1 MYLLIENFNSGLDT
15 RRMFLTSKAGSLQ
28 KLVNAHINRGGEIEK
43 RLAFTTFASIPSG
56 TFGLQAASNSL
67 YVFGSA
73 AQPSGFPAN
82 LIYQRLQHPSGQ
94 AMTDIVY
101 SETYNGK
108 IYAVAK
114 FADGA
119 VYHYYDGNRVTAWD
133 SISSVASSNTLVAS
147 NFAAQIDAT
156 TPFIATNV
164 GSVVTITNATP
175 NQAFTASASV
185 SGSSQTVTFST
196 TQNAAAGVSATSS
209 FNFTAS
215 ATTGTVTAVTVNGT
229 NVLSGSVAGLSTVN
243 ATASAVAAAITVGGY
258 SATASGPTVTIT
270 APAGAAYN
278 SYTPTITITGTGVTA
293 GTASQFSSGVDAKP
307 QITTATIGGTFSLNT
322 LFTIRLQISATSFD
336 QTFSLLAVSSG
347 ASTVVRTFNNKLYS
361 LSGSNV
367 FFSNVNDPTAYSY
380 LSTPTT
386 PAGSGVIN
394 MSNQDNGFETLTA
407 MGVYQGKLAIFGRR
421 TVQTWTMDPD
431 PTKNASI
438 QTLKNIG
445 TFAPKSVVNFGDID
459 VFFLSD
465 TGIRSLRA
473 RDASNAATVS
483 DIGTN
488 IDTLVQSDLVSL
500 NDTVKFNAV
509 GIIEPIDG
517 RYWLAVGNKI
527 YVYSYF
533 PSASIAAWSTYEPGF
548 SVSQFAYAS
557 GRVYARSG
565 NTVYI
570 YGGTDG
576 QTYDN
581 SQVEVILPY
590 IDGGKP
596 AHTKTFTGIDMACTG
611 TWNVFVGLD
620 TSVPDSRDFIAQ
632 VPSSTY
638 GFGNI
643 EAVGTGTHM
652 GVRLV
657 TDAAYSGPAK
667 IGNFTVHFQIGD
679 SG

>member
-43 RLAFTTFASIPSG
+43 RLAFTTYASIPSG

-82 LIYQRLQHPSGQ
+82 LIYQRLQHPSSQ
-94 AMTDIVY
+94 AMTGILY

-108 IYAVAK
+108 IYAVAQ

-119 VYHYYDGNRVTAWD
+119 IYHYYDGNRVTAWD
-133 SISSVASSNTLVAS
+133 SISSTASSNTSVAS
-147 NFAAQIDAT
+147 SLAAQIDAT
-156 TPFIATNV
+156 VPFIATNAGAV
-164 GSVVTITNATP
+164 ITITNATV
-175 NQAFTASASV
+175 NQAFTASATV
-185 SGSSQTVTFST
+185 TGSSQTITFST
-196 TQNAAAGVSATSS
+196 GQSASAAVSATST
-209 FNFTAS
+209 FTVTAS
-215 ATTGTVTAVTVNGT
+215 ATSGSVTAVTINGS
-229 NVLSGSVAGLSTVN
+229 NVLSGTVTGTSTTA
-243 ATASAVAAAITVGGY
+243 ATATAIAAAITVGGY
-258 SATASGPTVTIT
+258 TATAAGSTVTVS
-270 APAGAAYN
+270 APAGAAAN
-278 SYTPTITITGTGVTA
+278 AYTPTISVGGTGVTVGA
-293 GTASQFSSGVDAKP
+293 ASQFSGGADAKP
-307 QITTATIGGTFSLNT
+307 QITTATIGGTFSTNT
-322 LFTIRLQISATSFD
+322 LFTIRLQIGAISYDQSF
-336 QTFSLLAVSSG
+336 FVSAVSSG
-347 ASTVVRTFNNKLYS
+347 AATVVRTFNNKLYS
-361 LSGSNV
+361 LSGSNL

-380 LSTPTT
+380 LTTPTT
-386 PAGSGVIN
+386 PSGSGVIN
-394 MSNQDNGFETLTA
+394 MSNQDNGFESLSA
-407 MGVYQGKLAIFGRR
+407 MGIYQGKLAIFGRR

-431 PTKNASI
+431 PTKNTAV

-445 TFAPKSVVNFGDID
+445 TFAPRSVVNFGDID

-488 IDTLVQSDLVSL
+488 IDTLVQSDLIGL
-500 NDTVKFNAV
+500 TDTVKFNAV
-509 GIIEPIDG
+509 GVIEPIDG

-533 PSASIAAWSTYEPGF
+533 PSANIAAWSTYEPGF
-548 SVSQFAYAS
+548 SISQFAYAA

-570 YGGTDG
+570 YGGLAG

-581 SQVEVILPY
+581 STVEVILPY

-643 EAVGTGTHM
+643 EGVGTGTHM

-657 TDAAYSGPAK
+657 TDSAYSGPAK